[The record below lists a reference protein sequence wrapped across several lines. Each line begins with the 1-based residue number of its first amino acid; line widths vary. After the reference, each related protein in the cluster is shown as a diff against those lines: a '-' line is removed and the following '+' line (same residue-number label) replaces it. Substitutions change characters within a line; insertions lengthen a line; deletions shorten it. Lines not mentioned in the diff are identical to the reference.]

1 MKNHFLLFVEPFYQQ
16 LHVMASSCYSGRSR
30 EQLFPPTFF
39 ILLALFLLIN
49 LKQFNHSLSANHYKD
64 VIILFAPFWILLK
77 LQGIGDNCTELA
89 NSRRPVSESVTP
101 EWVST
106 NPKAKGLYPI
116 LKVIFCVTGTVL
128 GFFCAFKYW
137 DTFPDML
144 ASKKKKKK
152 VSKCPFDT
160 RLQAAP

>member
-39 ILLALFLLIN
+39 ILLALFFLIN

-128 GFFCAFKYW
+128 VFFVLSNTETLFL
-137 DTFPDML
+137 TGL
-144 ASKKKKKK
+144 QVKKRK
-152 VSKCPFDT
+152 
-160 RLQAAP
+160 R